1 MRTIRKA
8 NLDDCALIRTLACIC
23 FPDTY
28 EKILEEDQIDYMMD
42 WMYSLPSLR
51 QQMQEGHHY
60 YMVYEEDDPV
70 GYASFQQ
77 EDEDLFHLQKIY
89 LLPDAQGSGLGSYLF
104 KHIIREIKTMH
115 PAPCRLELNVNRQNK
130 AVKFYEKMGMKKDR
144 QGDFPIGEGFYMND
158 YIMTIS
164 I

>member
-1 MRTIRKA
+1 MRSIRKA

-60 YMVYEEDDPV
+60 YMVY
-70 GYASFQQ
+70 
-77 EDEDLFHLQKIY
+77 L
-89 LLPDAQGSGLGSYLF
+89 
-104 KHIIREIKTMH
+104 
-115 PAPCRLELNVNRQNK
+115 
-130 AVKFYEKMGMKKDR
+130 
-144 QGDFPIGEGFYMND
+144 
-158 YIMTIS
+158 
-164 I
+164 

>member
-1 MRTIRKA
+1 M
-8 NLDDCALIRTLACIC
+8 ACIC

-28 EKILEEDQIDYMMD
+28 EKILEEEQIDYMMD

-60 YMVYEEDDPV
+60 YIVYEEDEPV

-77 EDEDLFHLQKIY
+77 ESEHLFHLQKIY
-89 LLPDAQGSGLGSYLF
+89 VMPEAQGYGLGKYLWAQ
-104 KHIIREIKTMH
+104 IIREIKTLH
-115 PAPCRLELNVNRQNK
+115 PEPCRLELNVNRQNK
-130 AVKFYEKMGMKKDR
+130 AVRFYEKMGMRKDR
-144 QGDFPIGEGFYMND
+144 QGDFPIGEGFFMND
-158 YIMTIS
+158 YIMTID